1 MKQELY
7 GWMENLAVFY
17 ILLTCVLHLVP
28 QEKYQRYVRFFMGLV
43 LTVMLCSPAFSIF
56 GESQNLL
63 EEFEIQYEQEE
74 LLRQQREQANLQ
86 EVYLRTGYEKEIE
99 KNLETALLAQGIVP
113 REIQVE
119 LLEERAEV
127 KLKLEKAP
135 DEETKRRLEHVL
147 WEICKVGE
155 GEYEIETAQDGE
167 TAISG
172 ASAPG
177 AFGGGGAS
185 ADTEE

>member
-56 GESQNLL
+56 GESRNLL
-63 EEFEIQYEQEE
+63 EEFEIH
-74 LLRQQREQANLQ
+74 
-86 EVYLRTGYEKEIE
+86 LRTGYEKEIE

-155 GEYEIETAQDGE
+155 GEYEIETAQNGE
-167 TAISG
+167 TAVSG
-172 ASAPG
+172 ASASG
-177 AFGGGGAS
+177 AFGGSGAS